1 MIRYDEV
8 GSLSDKLSKF
18 IVTMDTK
25 VMLIL
30 LACLGIITIL
40 FGYIRE
46 SIITAQTVMILVI
59 TSMVIYF
66 ILKNSIFAK

>member
-40 FGYIRE
+40 FGYIRNLLL
-46 SIITAQTVMILVI
+46 Q
-59 TSMVIYF
+59 
-66 ILKNSIFAK
+66 LKQL